1 MKLVIDTNI
10 IISALIKK
18 SITRELLF
26 SPRFDLYSPEFV
38 YLEIEEHYDEILKKS
53 KMEPYAFRTVLD
65 EILSRI
71 IVVPLEEYKPMF
83 SEALEIMK
91 DIDED
96 DTAFLALA
104 LLIRQDGIWSNDPD
118 FRLQKKVRV
127 WTTKD
132 LIELKK

>member
-1 MKLVIDTNI
+1 
-10 IISALIKK
+10 
-18 SITRELLF
+18 
-26 SPRFDLYSPEFV
+26 
-38 YLEIEEHYDEILKKS
+38 
-53 KMEPYAFRTVLD
+53 MEPYVFRTVLD

-71 IVVPLEEYKPMF
+71 IIVPLKEYESMF

-91 DIDED
+91 EIDED

-104 LLIRQDGIWSNDPD
+104 LLIRQDGIWTNDPD